1 MHTNLRIPWGL
12 QCFAG
17 YRCCAAVSQRSNAKI
32 PGALGLASGQQDKDN
47 QRWVFPGLG
56 LVIWISGG
64 HQGLNLSNKV
74 RLDQLFLHILIH
86 PYACL
91 ENVFSVT
98 GSCEFLHTP

>member
-17 YRCCAAVSQRSNAKI
+17 YGCCAAVSQRSNAKI
-32 PGALGLASGQQDKDN
+32 PGALGLAAGQQDKDN

-56 LVIWISGG
+56 LVIWILGS

-74 RLDQLFLHILIH
+74 RLDQLFLHILTH
-86 PYACL
+86 PYTCL
-91 ENVFSVT
+91 KNVFSVT
-98 GSCEFLHTP
+98 GSFEFLHTS